1 MGFHWVS
8 ITITSLRERSRVCA
22 TSTQQRLD
30 GVPVRKIDNVNM
42 IGVLSYPLQNHP
54 PQATLESPRREDS
67 TGYPQLMI
75 LQRPAQI
82 ILSC

>member
-8 ITITSLRERSRVCA
+8 ITVTSLRERSRVCA

-30 GVPVRKIDNVNM
+30 GVPVRKIDKVNM

-54 PQATLESPRREDS
+54 PQATLESPRREEMYHIEDGWIFHRS
-67 TGYPQLMI
+67 NI
-75 LQRPAQI
+75 
-82 ILSC
+82 SVK

>member
-42 IGVLSYPLQNHP
+42 MNGPLTCIRSFEQRALSELHC
-54 PQATLESPRREDS
+54 
-67 TGYPQLMI
+67 
-75 LQRPAQI
+75 
-82 ILSC
+82 SCAVCF